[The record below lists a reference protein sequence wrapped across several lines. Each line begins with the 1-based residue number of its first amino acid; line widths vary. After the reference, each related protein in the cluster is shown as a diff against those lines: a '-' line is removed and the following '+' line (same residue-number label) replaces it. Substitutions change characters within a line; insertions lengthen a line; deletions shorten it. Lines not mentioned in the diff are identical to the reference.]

1 MNKFFGILTIFL
13 VISIDQ
19 FSKYLAKIYGLN
31 IIFNDGISLNLLN
44 GIPNNLMIFFLVLFV
59 FLVFLFLKKDT
70 FKNNLY
76 VFLFLGGAISNI
88 LDRIFYAGVRDWLKI
103 PFLDLYNNLADW
115 FIFSGVLIFLLYNT
129 HKKMYKNPIG

>member
-103 PFLDLYNNLADW
+103 PFLDLYNNLAVW